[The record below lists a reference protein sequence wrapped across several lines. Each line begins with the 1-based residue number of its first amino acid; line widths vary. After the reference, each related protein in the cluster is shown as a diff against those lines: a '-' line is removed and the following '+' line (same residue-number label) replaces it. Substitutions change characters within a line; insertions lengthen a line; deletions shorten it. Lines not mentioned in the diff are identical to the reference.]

1 MYSFVV
7 TVPSSLKTVE
17 EAKGLLLDVP
27 ADSTD
32 VILNCQHAK
41 KLSEEVCDVLVKGF
55 TVDLGFKLNV
65 LEAKALTRI
74 NMTSSVVKFDVKD
87 EVVFN
92 QFVYA

>member
-1 MYSFVV
+1 
-7 TVPSSLKTVE
+7 
-17 EAKGLLLDVP
+17 
-27 ADSTD
+27 
-32 VILNCQHAK
+32 
-41 KLSEEVCDVLVKGF
+41 VCDVLVKGF

-65 LEAKALTRI
+65 LEAKALTRM